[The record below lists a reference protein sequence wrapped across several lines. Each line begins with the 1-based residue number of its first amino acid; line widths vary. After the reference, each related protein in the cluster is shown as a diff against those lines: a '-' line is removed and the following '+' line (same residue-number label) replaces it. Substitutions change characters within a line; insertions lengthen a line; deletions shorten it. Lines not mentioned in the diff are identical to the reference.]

1 MIKFKIYKDKHENI
15 VGYMVKGHAG
25 YDVSGKDIVC
35 AAISVLSQTALISLN
50 KVCKIEEKDL
60 FYEID
65 EKIGYMNVSLVDKI
79 SRAQRDSANIVLRTL
94 ELGVKEVRK
103 SYPEYITLEYGEV

>member
-1 MIKFKIYKDKHENI
+1 MIKFKIYRDRHKNI

-25 YDVSGKDIVC
+25 YDVFGKDIVC

-65 EKIGYMNVSLVDKI
+65 EEIGYINVSLVDKL
-79 SRAQRDSANIVLRTL
+79 SKTQRDNANIVLQTL
-94 ELGVKEVRK
+94 ELGIKEITQ